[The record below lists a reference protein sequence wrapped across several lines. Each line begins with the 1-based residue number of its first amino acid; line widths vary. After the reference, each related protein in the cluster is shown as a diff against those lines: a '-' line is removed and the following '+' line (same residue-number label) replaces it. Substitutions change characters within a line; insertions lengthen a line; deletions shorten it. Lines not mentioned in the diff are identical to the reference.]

1 MDERIFERMVMLM
14 NGKFSHMMALGLLV
28 VGATSLTA
36 CSRGATRGG
45 LIGGAGGA
53 VVGSATGLGTAEGAL
68 IGGAA
73 GAVIGDKSDCSRRER
88 RRGRC

>member
-1 MDERIFERMVMLM
+1 MDSYWKKSAAI
-14 NGKFSHMMALGLLV
+14 GLLLV
-28 VGATSLTA
+28 SAMATTA

-53 VVGSATGLGTAEGAL
+53 LVGSATGLGTAEGAV

-73 GAVIGDKSDCSRRER
+73 GAVIGDNSDRCTRRDQ

>member
-1 MDERIFERMVMLM
+1 MGDNELDSYWKKSATI
-14 NGKFSHMMALGLLV
+14 GLLL
-28 VGATSLTA
+28 VGAMATTA

-53 VVGSATGLGTAEGAL
+53 VVGSVTGLGTTEGAV

-73 GAVIGDKSDCSRRER
+73 GAVIGDKDDRCSRRER

>member
-1 MDERIFERMVMLM
+1 MGDYDVDRFLKI
-14 NGKFSHMMALGLLV
+14 ALVGF
-28 VGATSLTA
+28 VGAGLMTTTA

-53 VVGSATGLGTAEGAL
+53 VVGSATGLGTTEGAI
-68 IGGAA
+68 IGGTA
-73 GAVIGDKSDCSRRER
+73 GAIIGDNDKCSRKDR

>member
-1 MDERIFERMVMLM
+1 
-14 NGKFSHMMALGLLV
+14 MAITLLV
-28 VGATSLTA
+28 AGAAATSA

-53 VVGSATGLGTAEGAL
+53 IVGSATGLGTAEGAI

-73 GAVIGDKSDCSRRER
+73 GAVIGDDDRCTRRER

>member
-1 MDERIFERMVMLM
+1 VKGFNDMDRF
-14 NGKFSHMMALGLLV
+14 GKIALAGLLG
-28 VGATSLTA
+28 VGLMATTA

-53 VVGSATGLGTAEGAL
+53 VVGSATGLGTTEGAI
-68 IGGAA
+68 IGGTA
-73 GAVIGDKSDCSRRER
+73 GAIIGDNDKCSRKER

>member
-1 MDERIFERMVMLM
+1 MDSKIKNIV
-14 NGKFSHMMALGLLV
+14 AIGLLV
-28 VGATSLTA
+28 TGAMATSA

-53 VVGSATGLGTAEGAL
+53 VVGSATGLGTTEGAI
-68 IGGAA
+68 IGGTA
-73 GAVIGDKSDCSRRER
+73 GAIIGDKSDCSRKDR